1 MPDPK
6 PGYRFPGPV
15 PREALDYFRG
25 KGFQPSFSWLDV
37 WREEHAWAFSVAKAA
52 EQDLLVDLRGA
63 VDRALAEG
71 RTFREFSRDLT
82 PILEEQGWWGR
93 QKVRDPKTGEDVV
106 AELGSPRRL
115 KIIYDANLRTA
126 RAAGQWDRAQ
136 RTQDTH
142 PYVLY
147 ELGPS
152 ENHRTEHVA
161 WAGTILSVKDPW
173 WRTHWPPNGW
183 GCKCRVRL
191 ISRREAERLGGVT
204 ARPAALAVEW
214 RNKRTG
220 KVHRVPRGID
230 PGWDYN
236 PGLERRLGLAA

>member
-1 MPDPK
+1 MADPK

-25 KGFQPSFSWLDV
+25 KGFQPAFSWLDV
-37 WREEHAWAFSVAKAA
+37 WREEHAWAFSVAKAVR
-52 EQDLLVDLRGA
+52 QDLLVDLRDG

-71 RTFREFSRDLT
+71 RTFREFSKDLT
-82 PILEEQGWWGR
+82 PILQEQGWWGR
-93 QKVRDPKTGEDVV
+93 KKVRDPKTDKLVE

-126 RAAGQWDRAQ
+126 RAAGQWERIQ
-136 RTQDTH
+136 RTTATH
-142 PYVLY
+142 PYLLY

-152 ENHRTEHVA
+152 EQHRPEHVA
-161 WAGTILSVKDPW
+161 WAGTLLRADDPW
-173 WRTHWPPNGW
+173 WRTHYPPNGW
-183 GCKCRVRL
+183 GCKCRVRQV
-191 ISRREAERLGGVT
+191 SRREAERLGGAT
-204 ARPAALAVEW
+204 ERPASPPVEW
-214 RNKRTG
+214 TNKRTG

-236 PGLERRLGLAA
+236 PGLERRLG